1 MVVVEAE
8 VLLVRSAIETIM
20 MLLSVITG
28 IQGPCLAMVMAIDL
42 HNLHIFNLNIQLHIL
57 LLSTVMAMVI
67 HQDHNN
73 NNNVLRLCLQEVALL
88 LTINGGTLTQV
99 PLTMLPLM
107 QQIYLMLLPFLD
119 LTRC

>member
-1 MVVVEAE
+1 
-8 VLLVRSAIETIM
+8 
-20 MLLSVITG
+20 
-28 IQGPCLAMVMAIDL
+28 MVMAIDL

-67 HQDHNN
+67 NQDHNN